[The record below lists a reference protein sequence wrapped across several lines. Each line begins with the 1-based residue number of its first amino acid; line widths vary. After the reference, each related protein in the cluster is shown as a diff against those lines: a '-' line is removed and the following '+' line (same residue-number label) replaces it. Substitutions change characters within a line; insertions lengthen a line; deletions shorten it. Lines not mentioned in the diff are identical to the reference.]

1 MTPKSRQETWSRPSR
16 NSGRRMRS
24 HRGQDTRHSSRYGG
38 EGWRGTRHHQG
49 THYILTQVLEQVSP
63 KDSDVVRTTAVK
75 FPQKNRNSR
84 YLPRECVP
92 TSPCTYGMCISA
104 TLQLTSG
111 GAVSSDRCRTTST
124 HHLLM
129 SALCMGISP
138 ASLNLSLSL
147 PPAGL
152 QAEERLGHSSG
163 SNGHHPQ

>member
-1 MTPKSRQETWSRPSR
+1 MVTPKSRLETWSKPSR

-24 HRGQDTRHSSRYGG
+24 RRGQDTRHSSRYGG

-129 SALCMGISP
+129 SAFCMGISP
-138 ASLNLSLSL
+138 ASLNLSL